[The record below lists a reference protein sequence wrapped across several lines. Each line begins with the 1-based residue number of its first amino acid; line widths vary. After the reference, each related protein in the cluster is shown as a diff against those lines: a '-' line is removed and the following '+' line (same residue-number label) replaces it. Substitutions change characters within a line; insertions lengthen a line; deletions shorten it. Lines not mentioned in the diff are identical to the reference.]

1 MRAIVIAN
9 RADADGGVVVE
20 RFVELG
26 WTFESWNR
34 DDAPAWPG
42 LPEDVGLVV
51 SLGSDWSVYWDD
63 VATHVAAEAGLV
75 RAAHGRGTP
84 VFGICFGG
92 QILAHALGGRVERAR
107 APEIGWFSVVS
118 DPDHSELFGQNPW
131 FQWHYD
137 RFSPPGGAHELAT
150 GAQGSQAF
158 AIGRSL
164 GMQFHPEVTSAIVT
178 RWSSGAGAGELQR
191 LGLDGA
197 TLLDATR
204 SHEHVSRVAARRL
217 VDWFDSRFIR
227 ST

>member
-1 MRAIVIAN
+1 VRAIVIAN

-26 WTFESWNR
+26 WSFESWNR
-34 DDAPAWPG
+34 DDAPSWPD
-42 LPEDVGLVV
+42 LPADVGLVV

-63 VATHVAAEAGLV
+63 VAEHVAAEASLM

-92 QILAHALGGRVERAR
+92 QLLAHALGGRVERA
-107 APEIGWFSVVS
+107 AAAEIGWFSVDS
-118 DPDHSELFGQNPW
+118 DPGYVELFGQNPW

-137 RFSPPGGAHELAT
+137 RFLPPSTARELAT
-150 GAQGSQAF
+150 GPQGSQAF

-164 GMQFHPEVTSAIVT
+164 GVQFHPEVTPRIVA
-178 RWSSGAGAGELQR
+178 RWSSGAGAGELDR
-191 LGLDGA
+191 LGIDSS
-197 TLLDATR
+197 LLLEATR
-204 SHEHVSRVAARRL
+204 SHEHVSYGAARRL
-217 VDWFDSRFIR
+217 VDWFADHFVR